1 MKIFRNRV
9 TTLNI
14 STKTNNL
21 KVAIHTSIIR
31 LSVCLTSL
39 IFANLFYYSTYFC
52 YYFIGPIAFFNTIY
66 ESYYTISTNI
76 YLHLQYFQQ
85 KKFNFNKINGL
96 QIDHQ

>member
-1 MKIFRNRV
+1 MKIFSNRV
-9 TTLNI
+9 TTLNL

-39 IFANLFYYSTYFC
+39 IFANLFYYLTYFY
-52 YYFIGPIAFFNTIY
+52 YYFIGSIAFFSTIH

-76 YLHLQYFQQ
+76 HLHLQYFQQ
-85 KKFNFNKINGL
+85 KNFNFNKISGL
-96 QIDHQ
+96 QIDH